1 MQKLALE
8 GKSMIVV
15 THNMDFARKVADKVI
30 FLEKGQVIFDGE
42 CKDFFNNNNQRIQD
56 FLNAMKF

>member
-1 MQKLALE
+1 
-8 GKSMIVV
+8 MIVV

-30 FLEKGQVIFDGE
+30 FLENGQVIFDGE
-42 CKDFFNNNNQRIQD
+42 SKEFFENKNRRIQD